1 MLVRAGRVRL
11 VRGPA
16 AIVAAAVLVTGCAAG
31 AGPGKGSTTARTA
44 AGTPGTTVFTGAS
57 EPRPPAISGN
67 RLGGGTLSLA
77 SYRGHAVVLNFWG
90 SWCTV
95 CQQEAPEFAAMAR
108 HFAGSKVQFLGVDV
122 ADSTAS
128 AHGFMKHFRIGY
140 PSFYDPKNRIAPSFK
155 GFIPPAAFPS
165 TLVISPTGRI
175 VARIIGAVSGK
186 GLTRLIGQAASPS
199 QTRAPADRGRP

>member
-1 MLVRAGRVRL
+1 MPVRAWRVRL

-16 AIVAAAVLVTGCAAG
+16 AIVAGAVMVAGCAAG
-31 AGPGKGSTTARTA
+31 PGASKGGKTANMA
-44 AGTPGTTVFTGAS
+44 ASTPGTTVFTGAS
-57 EPRPPAISGN
+57 APRVPAVSGN
-67 RLGGGTLSLA
+67 RLGGGTLNLA

-95 CQQEAPEFAAMAR
+95 CQQEAPEFSTIAR

-140 PSFYDPKNRIAPSFK
+140 PSFYDPSNRIAPSFK
-155 GFIPPAAFPS
+155 GFIPPTAFPS

-175 VARIIGAVSGK
+175 VARVIGAVSVK
-186 GLTRLIGQAASPS
+186 GLTSLIDKAASPS
-199 QTRAPADRGRP
+199 

>member
-1 MLVRAGRVRL
+1 MRVRAWRL
-11 VRGPA
+11 RLARGLA
-16 AIVAAAVLVTGCAAG
+16 AIAAG
-31 AGPGKGSTTARTA
+31 AIAVAGCTAGPAVSKGGKAVST
-44 AGTPGTTVFTGAS
+44 AGNVGTTVFTDGSA
-57 EPRPPAISGN
+57 PRVPAISGN

-95 CQQEAPEFAAMAR
+95 CQQEAPEFATIAR
-108 HFAGSKVQFLGVDV
+108 HFATSKVVFLGVDI

-140 PSFYDPKNRIAPSFK
+140 PSFYDPGNRIAPSFR
-155 GFIPPAAFPS
+155 GFIPPTAFPS

-175 VARIIGAVSGK
+175 VARIIGAVSGPR
-186 GLTRLIGQAASPS
+186 LTSLIDKAASLS
-199 QTRAPADRGRP
+199 

>member
-1 MLVRAGRVRL
+1 MPVRAWRVRL

-16 AIVAAAVLVTGCAAG
+16 VIAAGAVLMAGCVAGCAAG
-31 AGPGKGSTTARTA
+31 PRAGQGGKTTNTA
-44 AGTPGTTVFTGAS
+44 AGTPGTTVFTSAS
-57 EPRPPAISGN
+57 APRAPAISGN

-95 CQQEAPEFAAMAR
+95 CQQEAPEFSTIAR
-108 HFAGSKVQFLGVDV
+108 HFASSKVQFLGVDV

-140 PSFYDPKNRIAPSFK
+140 PSFYDPSNRIAPSFK
-155 GFIPPAAFPS
+155 GFIPPTAFPS

-175 VARIIGAVSGK
+175 VARIIGPVSGR
-186 GLTRLIGQAASPS
+186 GLTSLIDKAASPS
-199 QTRAPADRGRP
+199 